1 MPIWLYRARDSAGR
15 AVRGRLEAPD
25 RQAALAQLR
34 SRGLLVTHLEVDRD
48 VATAVRRQLVA
59 PGRVQHRALGR
70 AELARLCRQLATML
84 GAGISLVT
92 ALRVLQHQ
100 NRGTRLGGLL
110 GRVIARLEAGDTF
123 SAALYAQGQ
132 AFPEVMSNM
141 VAAGE
146 VGGNLEDVL
155 NRLADHFQREEAA
168 IARVKASLTYPAIVL
183 AVAAGAVLFLMFFV
197 VPRFLSLFATL
208 EAPLPLPTRVLAA
221 VSFFLQRFWY
231 LVLLGLLAALA
242 VWHLLRGRRGVRE
255 AYERFLL
262 RLPLMG
268 ELLVDQAWSRTA
280 RTLAAMLDAGVP
292 LPIALAVARRAAGN
306 LVLRDVLE
314 RTEASVQQGRGV
326 SGGLV
331 PGPFVPPMVSQM
343 VAVGE
348 ESGTL
353 DRMFLRVAEA
363 FETEAER
370 LTQRLTA
377 LVEPAVIIL
386 LGLVVGGIMVSIFL
400 PMFSVL
406 RYLG

>member
-1 MPIWLYRARDSAGR
+1 MPGWLYRARDGAGR
-15 AVRGRLEAPD
+15 VVRGRLEAPD

-59 PGRVQHRALGR
+59 PGRAHRRALGR

-100 NRGTRLGGLL
+100 NRGTRLGSLL

-146 VGGNLEDVL
+146 VGGNLEEVL
-155 NRLADHFQREEAA
+155 NRLADHFQREEAT

-183 AVAAGAVLFLMFFV
+183 AVATGAVIFLMFFV

-231 LVLLGLLAALA
+231 LVLLVLLAALVA
-242 VWHLLRGRRGVRE
+242 WHLLRGRPRVRE

-292 LPIALAVARRAAGN
+292 LPMALAVARRAAAN

-348 ESGTL
+348 ESGSL

-370 LTQRLTA
+370 LTQRMTA
-377 LVEPAVIIL
+377 LAEPAVIIL

-406 RYLG
+406 RYVG